1 MAQWP
6 VIENGSSNSN
16 FTQVMHFMTHC
27 ETVIQLVR
35 THPEK
40 KAKAAW
46 VESFAQQA
54 LRLVTL
60 LADKVLTWQ
69 PLTVKPENTSETSS
83 SMTPGARQVLRW
95 MQAIPDSAAPTPQSL
110 SSSAPASHAQDK
122 YMIPVREG
130 IQSLLNQCSTAVSS
144 VRITSAK
151 VLRGG
156 DVNLFTRTAA
166 ERERLVYNATA
177 WLPLLPNS
185 DRARIRVIDRQYA
198 ILANSVP
205 TTFLPSPEAAEQL
218 KEDLQLDDPS
228 IAAQNVNRK
237 EAEEAKKAELEKM
250 EAAGADP
257 PGRCP
262 KCGEDHWL
270 SKCPYPKEYKPEKA
284 KRKRDDFTEGPTIP
298 LPPNKQDRKK
308 TKTDLPDVTQT
319 VAGTT
324 IEWRQ
329 PGAVTDNNS
338 NTGTLS
344 RLPPTRQTTA
354 EIREGYDAMDAE
366 TYGDG
371 TWCVLRIPPQP
382 PAIGLAQIV
391 PMAKSMIQIIN
402 PNDHRVPI
410 KAEPRGKRL
419 WLIQL
424 HDKSMAEALIGRVGR
439 ILVKGM
445 EYRILVDRYFT
456 KHRGRGV
463 LQTMNL

>member
-1 MAQWP
+1 MA
-6 VIENGSSNSN
+6 
-16 FTQVMHFMTHC
+16 HC

-35 THPEK
+35 THPEQ

-69 PLTVKPENTSETSS
+69 PLTVKPEDTSETSS

-95 MQAIPDSAAPTPQSL
+95 MQAIPDSAAKTPQSL

-122 YMIPVREG
+122 YMIRVSWRARTAPIG
-130 IQSLLNQCSTAVSS
+130 APPNQRSVKGYKASS
-144 VRITSAK
+144 TSA
-151 VLRGG
+151 LQQCP
-156 DVNLFTRTAA
+156 A

-198 ILANSVP
+198 ILADSVP

-228 IAAQNVNRK
+228 IAAQKVNRK

-298 LPPNKQDRKK
+298 LSPNKRDRKK
-308 TKTDLPDVTQT
+308 AKTDLPDLTQT

-354 EIREGYDAMDAE
+354 ETRVGYDAMDAE

-371 TWCVLRIPPQP
+371 TWCVLRIPPQA

-391 PMAKSMIQIIN
+391 PMTKSMIQVIN
-402 PNDHRVPI
+402 PNDHRVPV

-424 HDKSMAEALIGRVGR
+424 HDTRSWWT
-439 ILVKGM
+439 
-445 EYRILVDRYFT
+445 DT
-456 KHRGRGV
+456 SRGTEEGAFY
-463 LQTMNL
+463 QM

>member
-16 FTQVMHFMTHC
+16 FTQVFHFMAHC

-35 THPEK
+35 THPEQ

-69 PLTVKPENTSETSS
+69 PLAVKPEDTSETSS

-110 SSSAPASHAQDK
+110 SSSAPALHAQDK
-122 YMIPVREG
+122 YMIRVSWRAHSPYRG
-130 IQSLLNQCSTAVSS
+130 TPQISAVSS

-166 ERERLVYNATA
+166 ERERLVYNSTA

-205 TTFLPSPEAAEQL
+205 TSFLPSPEAAEQL

-228 IAAQNVNRK
+228 IAAQKVNRK

-250 EAAGADP
+250 EVAGADP

-298 LPPNKQDRKK
+298 LSPNKRDRKK

-319 VAGTT
+319 VAGPT
-324 IEWRQ
+324 IE
-329 PGAVTDNNS
+329 
-338 NTGTLS
+338 
-344 RLPPTRQTTA
+344 
-354 EIREGYDAMDAE
+354 
-366 TYGDG
+366 
-371 TWCVLRIPPQP
+371 
-382 PAIGLAQIV
+382 
-391 PMAKSMIQIIN
+391 
-402 PNDHRVPI
+402 
-410 KAEPRGKRL
+410 
-419 WLIQL
+419 
-424 HDKSMAEALIGRVGR
+424 
-439 ILVKGM
+439 
-445 EYRILVDRYFT
+445 
-456 KHRGRGV
+456 
-463 LQTMNL
+463 